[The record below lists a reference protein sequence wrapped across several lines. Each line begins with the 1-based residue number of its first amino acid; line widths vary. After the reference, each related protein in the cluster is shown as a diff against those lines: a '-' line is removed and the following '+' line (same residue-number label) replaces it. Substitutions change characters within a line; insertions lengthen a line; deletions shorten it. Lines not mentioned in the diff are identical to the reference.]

1 MKLRKRIFSLFCAAA
16 LAMTMMAGCST
27 GEPVSSP
34 SSEAV
39 VSDESSADTTSEEAS
54 EAADTSSEAASE
66 TESADDVTIRIGALK
81 GPTGLGMLKMMQEA
95 NDGEKPYEFTLA
107 GAADELTGKITTGE
121 LDAVAL
127 PTNSAAALYNKT
139 EGQLQI
145 AMVNT
150 LGVLYLVTY
159 GDTEI
164 NSIADLAGKTVYSSG
179 QGTVAEYAFNYI
191 LSANGLEAGKDV
203 TVEYKTEHAEIAT
216 LMASGQADIAVL
228 PQPFVTQATSQNP
241 DLKVSLNLTE
251 EWDKAAD
258 GASILTMGCLVVR
271 KDFAE
276 EHKDA
281 FNAFLDDYKESVEF
295 VNENPAE
302 AAVISGE
309 VDLIA
314 AAVAEKA
321 IPECNIV
328 YIDGDE
334 MKEKLPGFLQIL
346 YDANPQSVGGA
357 MPGDDF
363 YYEK

>member
-1 MKLRKRIFSLFCAAA
+1 MKIRKRITSLFCAAA
-16 LAMTMMAGCST
+16 LAAAMLTGCT
-27 GEPVSSP
+27 GGTAASSAAPSEAPSSQEATEPASEPEEVSS
-34 SSEAV
+34 
-39 VSDESSADTTSEEAS
+39 
-54 EAADTSSEAASE
+54 AAE
-66 TESADDVTIRIGALK
+66 TETTDATTIRIGALK
-81 GPTGLGMLKMMQEA
+81 GPTGLGMLQLMQEA

-127 PTNSAAALYNKT
+127 PTNTAATLYNKT
-139 EGQLQI
+139 EGALQI

-150 LGVLYLVTY
+150 LGVLYLVTS

-164 NSIADLAGKTVYSSG
+164 NSVADLAGKTVVSSG

-203 TVEYKTEHAEIAT
+203 TVEYKSEHSEIAA
-216 LMASGQADIAVL
+216 LMAAGEADIAVL

-241 DLKVSLNLTE
+241 DLKVALDLTE
-251 EWDKAAD
+251 EWDKATD

-271 KDFAE
+271 RDFAE
-276 EHKDA
+276 EHKEA
-281 FNAFLDDYKESVEF
+281 FDAFLDDYKASVEY
-295 VNENPAE
+295 VNANPAE

-309 VDLIA
+309 VDLIP

-328 YIDGDE
+328 YVDGAE

>member
-1 MKLRKRIFSLFCAAA
+1 MKLWKRISSLL
-16 LAMTMMAGCST
+16 LAMALTAAVTAGCSS
-27 GEPVSSP
+27 GASSSAA
-34 SSEAV
+34 SSEAPASSET
-39 VSDESSADTTSEEAS
+39 VSAEEAS
-54 EAADTSSEAASE
+54 EPEVSSDAEESE
-66 TESADDVTIRIGALK
+66 STDVSDVTIRIGALK
-81 GPTGLGMLKMMQEA
+81 GPTGLGMLQLLQEA

-164 NSIADLAGKTVYSSG
+164 TSIADLAGKTVYSSG

-241 DLKVSLNLTE
+241 DLKVALNLTE

-276 EHKDA
+276 ENKDA

-295 VNENPAE
+295 VNANPAE

-309 VDLIA
+309 VDLIG

-363 YYEK
+363 YYER

>member
-1 MKLRKRIFSLFCAAA
+1 MKIWKRITSLFCAAA
-16 LAMTMMAGCST
+16 LAAAMLTGCT
-27 GEPVSSP
+27 GGTAASSAAPSEAP
-34 SSEAV
+34 SSQETSEPA
-39 VSDESSADTTSEEAS
+39 SEPEEGSSAA
-54 EAADTSSEAASE
+54 E
-66 TESADDVTIRIGALK
+66 TETTDDTTIRIVALK
-81 GPTGLGMLKMMQEA
+81 GPTGLGMLQLMQEA

-127 PTNSAAALYNKT
+127 PTNTAATLYNKT
-139 EGQLQI
+139 EGALQI

-150 LGVLYLVTY
+150 LGVLYLVTS

-164 NSIADLAGKTVYSSG
+164 NSVADLAGKTVVSSG

-203 TVEYKTEHAEIAT
+203 TVEYKSEHSEIAA
-216 LMASGQADIAVL
+216 LMAAGEADIAVL

-241 DLKVSLNLTE
+241 DLKVALDLTE
-251 EWDKAAD
+251 EWDKATD

-271 KDFAE
+271 RDFAE
-276 EHKDA
+276 EHKEA
-281 FNAFLDDYKESVEF
+281 FDAFLDGYKASVEY
-295 VNENPAE
+295 VNANPAE

-309 VDLIA
+309 VDLIP

-328 YIDGDE
+328 YVDGAE

>member
-1 MKLRKRIFSLFCAAA
+1 MKIWKRITSLFCAAA
-16 LAMTMMAGCST
+16 LAAAMLTGCT
-27 GEPVSSP
+27 GGTAASSAAPSEAPSSQETSEPASEPEEVSS
-34 SSEAV
+34 
-39 VSDESSADTTSEEAS
+39 
-54 EAADTSSEAASE
+54 AAE
-66 TESADDVTIRIGALK
+66 TETTDDTTIRIGALK
-81 GPTGLGMLKMMQEA
+81 GPTGLGMLQLMQEA

-127 PTNSAAALYNKT
+127 PTNTAATLYNKT
-139 EGQLQI
+139 EGALQI

-150 LGVLYLVTY
+150 LGVLYLVTS

-164 NSIADLAGKTVYSSG
+164 NSVADLAGKTVVSSG

-203 TVEYKTEHAEIAT
+203 TVEYKSEHSEIAA
-216 LMASGQADIAVL
+216 LMAAGEADIAVL

-241 DLKVSLNLTE
+241 DLKVALDLTE
-251 EWDKAAD
+251 EWEKATD

-271 KDFAE
+271 RDFAE
-276 EHKDA
+276 EHKEA
-281 FNAFLDDYKESVEF
+281 FDAFLDDYKASMEY
-295 VNENPAE
+295 VNANPAE

-309 VDLIA
+309 VDLIP

-328 YIDGDE
+328 YVDGAE

>member
-1 MKLRKRIFSLFCAAA
+1 MKLWKRISSLL
-16 LAMTMMAGCST
+16 LAMALTAAVTAGCSS
-27 GEPVSSP
+27 GASSSAA
-34 SSEAV
+34 SSEAPASSET
-39 VSDESSADTTSEEAS
+39 VSAEEAS
-54 EAADTSSEAASE
+54 EPEVSSDAEESE
-66 TESADDVTIRIGALK
+66 STDVSDVTIRIGALK
-81 GPTGLGMLKMMQEA
+81 GPTGLGMLQLMQEA

-164 NSIADLAGKTVYSSG
+164 TSIADLAGKTVYSSG

-241 DLKVSLNLTE
+241 DLKVALNLTE

-276 EHKDA
+276 ENKDA

-295 VNENPAE
+295 VNANPAE

-309 VDLIA
+309 VDLIG

-363 YYEK
+363 YYER

>member
-1 MKLRKRIFSLFCAAA
+1 MKLWKRISSLL
-16 LAMTMMAGCST
+16 LAMALTAAVTAGCSS
-27 GEPVSSP
+27 GASSSAA
-34 SSEAV
+34 SSEAPA
-39 VSDESSADTTSEEAS
+39 SSETASAEEAS
-54 EAADTSSEAASE
+54 EPEVSSDAEESE
-66 TESADDVTIRIGALK
+66 STDVSDVTIRIGALK
-81 GPTGLGMLKMMQEA
+81 GPTGLGMLQLMQEA

-164 NSIADLAGKTVYSSG
+164 ASIADLAGKTVYSSG

-241 DLKVSLNLTE
+241 DLKVALNLTE

-276 EHKDA
+276 ENKDA

-295 VNENPAE
+295 VNANPAE

-309 VDLIA
+309 VDLIG

-363 YYEK
+363 YYER

>member
-1 MKLRKRIFSLFCAAA
+1 MTHLRKLTAVLLAVIMVFALAACGQKDDTAAVDKDLTVNVVALNGTTGFGMAKLMSDSKAGTTALSYNFTVETDPSNATAA
-16 LAMTMMAGCST
+16 LVNGT
-27 GEPVSSP
+27 
-34 SSEAV
+34 
-39 VSDESSADTTSEEAS
+39 ADIA
-54 EAADTSSEAASE
+54 
-66 TESADDVTIRIGALK
+66 
-81 GPTGLGMLKMMQEA
+81 
-95 NDGEKPYEFTLA
+95 
-107 GAADELTGKITTGE
+107 
-121 LDAVAL
+121 AL
-127 PTNSAAALYNKT
+127 PTNAAAALYNKT

-241 DLKVSLNLTE
+241 DLKVALNLTE

>member
-1 MKLRKRIFSLFCAAA
+1 MKLWKRISSLL
-16 LAMTMMAGCST
+16 LAMAMTAAVTAGCST
-27 GEPVSSP
+27 GELSSSAP
-34 SSEAV
+34 SSEAPA
-39 VSDESSADTTSEEAS
+39 SSEAASSEEAS
-54 EAADTSSEAASE
+54 EPEVSSAAEESESPDV
-66 TESADDVTIRIGALK
+66 SDVTIRIGALK
-81 GPTGLGMLKMMQEA
+81 GPTGLGMLQLMQEA

-216 LMASGQADIAVL
+216 LMAAGQADIAVL

-241 DLKVSLNLTE
+241 DLKVALNLTE

-276 EHKDA
+276 ENKDA

-295 VNENPAE
+295 VNANPAE

-309 VDLIA
+309 VDLIG

-334 MKEKLPGFLQIL
+334 TKEKLPGFLQIL

-363 YYEK
+363 YYER

>member
-1 MKLRKRIFSLFCAAA
+1 MKLWKRISSLL
-16 LAMTMMAGCST
+16 LAMALTAAVTAGCSS
-27 GEPVSSP
+27 GASSSAA
-34 SSEAV
+34 SSEAPA
-39 VSDESSADTTSEEAS
+39 SSETASAEEAS
-54 EAADTSSEAASE
+54 EPEVSSDAEESE
-66 TESADDVTIRIGALK
+66 STDVSDVTIRIGALK
-81 GPTGLGMLKMMQEA
+81 GPTGLGMLQLMQEA

-127 PTNSAAALYNKT
+127 PTNTAAALYNKT
-139 EGQLQI
+139 EGALQI

-150 LGVLYLVTY
+150 LGVLYLVTS

-164 NSIADLAGKTVYSSG
+164 TSVSDLAGKTVVSSG

-203 TVEYKTEHAEIAT
+203 IVEYKSEHSEIAA
-216 LMASGQADIAVL
+216 LMAAGEADIAVL

-241 DLKVSLNLTE
+241 DLKVALDLTE
-251 EWDKAAD
+251 EWDKATD

-271 KDFAE
+271 RDFAE
-276 EHKDA
+276 EHKEA
-281 FNAFLDDYKESVEF
+281 FDAFLDDYKASAEY
-295 VNENPAE
+295 VNANPAE

-309 VDLIA
+309 VDLIP

-328 YIDGDE
+328 YVDGAE

>member
-1 MKLRKRIFSLFCAAA
+1 MKLWKRISSLL
-16 LAMTMMAGCST
+16 LAMAMTAAVTAGCST
-27 GEPVSSP
+27 GELSSSAP
-34 SSEAV
+34 SSEAPA
-39 VSDESSADTTSEEAS
+39 SSEAASSEEAS
-54 EAADTSSEAASE
+54 EPEVSSAAEESESPDV
-66 TESADDVTIRIGALK
+66 SDVTIRIGALK
-81 GPTGLGMLKMMQEA
+81 GPTGLGMLQLMQEA

-191 LSANGLEAGKDV
+191 LSANGLEAVKDV

-216 LMASGQADIAVL
+216 LMAAGQADIAVL

-241 DLKVSLNLTE
+241 DLKVALNLTE

-258 GASILTMGCLVVR
+258 SASILTMGCLVVR

-276 EHKDA
+276 ENKDA

-295 VNENPAE
+295 VNANPAE

-309 VDLIA
+309 VDLIG

-363 YYEK
+363 YYER

>member
-1 MKLRKRIFSLFCAAA
+1 MKIWKRITSLFCAAA
-16 LAMTMMAGCST
+16 LAAAMLTGCT
-27 GEPVSSP
+27 GGTAASSAAPSEVP
-34 SSEAV
+34 SSQ
-39 VSDESSADTTSEEAS
+39 EAS
-54 EAADTSSEAASE
+54 EPASEPEEVSSASE
-66 TESADDVTIRIGALK
+66 TETTDDTTIRIGALK
-81 GPTGLGMLKMMQEA
+81 GPTGLGMLQLMQEA

-127 PTNSAAALYNKT
+127 PTNTAATLYNKT
-139 EGQLQI
+139 EGALQI

-150 LGVLYLVTY
+150 LGVLYLVTS

-164 NSIADLAGKTVYSSG
+164 NSVADLAGKTVVSSG

-203 TVEYKTEHAEIAT
+203 TVEYKSEHSEIAA
-216 LMASGQADIAVL
+216 LMAAGEADIAVL

-241 DLKVSLNLTE
+241 DLKVALDLTE
-251 EWDKAAD
+251 EWDKATD

-271 KDFAE
+271 RDFAE
-276 EHKDA
+276 EHKEAFDA
-281 FNAFLDDYKESVEF
+281 FLNDYKASVEY
-295 VNENPAE
+295 VNANPAE

-309 VDLIA
+309 VDLIP

-328 YIDGDE
+328 YVDGAE

>member
-1 MKLRKRIFSLFCAAA
+1 MKLWKRISSLL
-16 LAMTMMAGCST
+16 LAMAMTAAVTAGCST
-27 GEPVSSP
+27 GELSSSAP
-34 SSEAV
+34 SSEAPA
-39 VSDESSADTTSEEAS
+39 SSEAASSEEAS
-54 EAADTSSEAASE
+54 EPEVSSAAEESESPDV
-66 TESADDVTIRIGALK
+66 SDVTIRIGALK
-81 GPTGLGMLKMMQEA
+81 GPTGLGMLQLMQEA

-164 NSIADLAGKTVYSSG
+164 NSIADLTGKTVYSSG

-216 LMASGQADIAVL
+216 LMAAGQADIAVL

-241 DLKVSLNLTE
+241 DLKVALNLTE

-258 GASILTMGCLVVR
+258 SASILTMGCLVVR

-276 EHKDA
+276 ENKDA

-295 VNENPAE
+295 VNANPAE

-309 VDLIA
+309 VDLIG

-363 YYEK
+363 YYER